1 MGNVIFLGV
10 EGAGKSSLTAALATY
25 FSECKERGWSLRP
38 ENKEAFAFSTRMPK
52 RFAGGEFPAQTATFR
67 HLQWSICYKDEPQ
80 RTLDV
85 LDYPGEIYRLA
96 FLDPS
101 DDTNPANLQARQQ
114 AHASEIRELMGFL
127 KHADQVFVLFN
138 INDAKNLDTDNEN
151 IDAVWV
157 TFSAIK
163 ILSSLENKPD
173 LTLLITQADRLA
185 DEGETVEDVDAI
197 VDKYLPI
204 IGQRFKGLKKLAIS
218 AKDYNNAQ
226 YGLLPL
232 ATALLTNTELYKIA
246 VPKWCECENEINNGI
261 TDKWAFDRALDK
273 YNQFSLSAEAFEWV
287 SFAAKDFI
295 NLSAPKG
302 LLEEYQTVID
312 KCRETE
318 TQNIGFK
325 MKIEA
330 LANLKKSI
338 QFKCCAT
345 YIDQYISRL
354 DSDRTT
360 TQIVFTLLL
369 FFLSLM
375 VLLGFFASISQK

>member
-25 FSECKERGWSLRP
+25 FSECKEHGWSLRP
-38 ENKEAFAFSTRMPK
+38 ENKEAFTFSTRMPK
-52 RFAGGEFPAQTATFR
+52 RFAGGEFPAQTANFR

-101 DDTNPANLQARQQ
+101 DDTNPVNLQARQQ

-138 INDAKNLDTDNEN
+138 INDAKNLDTDNAN

-185 DEGETVEDVDAI
+185 DEGETIEDVDAI

-204 IGQRFKGLKKLAIS
+204 IGQRFKGLKKLVLS

-246 VPKWCECENEINNGI
+246 VPKWAECVKEINNGM
-261 TDKWAFDRALDK
+261 TDKWTFDRALDK
-273 YNQFSLSAEAFEWV
+273 YNQLSLSAEAFEWV
-287 SFAAKDFI
+287 SSAAKDFM

-312 KCRETE
+312 KCKETE

-325 MKIEA
+325 KKVEI
-330 LANLKKSI
+330 LTNLKGTVR
-338 QFKCCAT
+338 FKCCIAC
-345 YIDQYISRL
+345 IDREISL
-354 DSDRTT
+354 LEEGHVPPFII
-360 TQIVFTLLL
+360 IVVFIGVV
-369 FFLSLM
+369 FFIFVPIIVT
-375 VLLGFFASISQK
+375 VLGKK